1 MTMLARMFGRSER
14 RGAAENPLVPLS
26 SPRALQDLFDVEIS
40 TVPGVVVDEK
50 TALSVPAVWS
60 AVNFLA
66 GTVASLPM
74 HVYRRDESRR
84 ERVTDGMLPI
94 MVHDAIND
102 ETTSFR
108 WRQLLMRNVLLSG
121 RSFWRVSRN
130 VDQQPVELWPLE
142 RQRMTVAEGPDRRR
156 RYRYEL
162 PGGGVK
168 VHQPRNVID
177 IDMLPAEDGLSH
189 HSPIRTLERTIA
201 LAVAV
206 EKYGATLFSNDGVP
220 PLVLSGPFTSPAGVQ
235 RASDEVMAAVKQAA
249 RDGRKVLVLP
259 LGHELKPIGFD
270 PEKGQMTDVKRFI
283 VEEVAR
289 IYQLPP
295 TFLQD
300 LTHGTF
306 SNTEQQDLH
315 FVKHTLRRW
324 LTHIEQECNLKFF
337 GRANREVYVEF
348 NIDGLLRGDFMTR
361 MQGYA
366 TGISHGMLK
375 PNEAREQE
383 NRAPVDGGDQ
393 LLIQGATIPLAQAG
407 AVQSNGGFGGKES

>member
-1 MTMLARMFGRSER
+1 MSYLSLLFRRGEA

-26 SPRALQDLFDVEIS
+26 SPRALQDLFDVEVS
-40 TVPGVVVDEK
+40 TVPGVHVDER

-66 GTVASLPM
+66 GTVASLPV
-74 HVYRRDESRR
+74 HVYRRGQAGRQ
-84 ERVTDGMLPI
+84 RVTDGVLPV
-94 MVHDAIND
+94 MMHDAVND
-102 ETTSFR
+102 EMTSFR
-108 WRQLLMRNVLLSG
+108 WRQMLMRNVLLAG
-121 RSFWRVSRN
+121 RSFWRVARN
-130 VDQQPVELWPLE
+130 ADGSPVELWPLE
-142 RQRMTVAEGPDRRR
+142 RERMTVSEGPDGRR

-162 PGGGVK
+162 PGSAMRAF
-168 VHQPRNVID
+168 QPRNVLD
-177 IDMLPAEDGLSH
+177 IDMLPAADGLAH

-235 RASDEVMAAVKQAA
+235 RASEEVMDAVKRAA
-249 RDGRKVLVLP
+249 REGRKVLVLP

-315 FVKHTLRRW
+315 FAKHTLRRW
-324 LTHIEQECNLKFF
+324 LTHIEQEINLKFF
-337 GRANREVYVEF
+337 GRMNREIYVEF
-348 NIDGLLRGDFMTR
+348 NIDGLLRGDFATR

-366 TGISHGMLK
+366 TAISHGMLT

-383 NRAPVDGGDQ
+383 NRLPVDGGEQ
-393 LLIQGATIPLAQAG
+393 LFIQGATIPLAQAG
-407 AVQSNGGFGGKES
+407 TMTGGADDAA